1 MKRLLTLAA
10 AAALTVP
17 ALTVSAQVPVGKS
30 TAKTPILTREELRA
44 CMKREAEVEAARTAV
59 EKRQAELDAERAQI
73 TALTDGLKPLKA
85 EHEAAQARIREAN
98 DKRKALGARIA
109 AFNTK
114 AATPPADAAAREA
127 LQAEQKALND
137 EAAVL
142 DREGGPIE
150 AQYRAAVDALNAKA
164 QVHDQRAEAWNSRRT
179 ALADEAAAVDT
190 QRKGWAADCADRR
203 YREDDE
209 KAIKAGK

>member
-1 MKRLLTLAA
+1 MTLAA

-17 ALTVSAQVPVGKS
+17 AVTAWAQVPVGKS

-44 CMKREAEVEAARTAV
+44 CMKREADVEAARTAL

-73 TALTDGLKPLKA
+73 TALADGLKPLKA
-85 EHEAAQARIREAN
+85 EHEAAQARLRQAN
-98 DKRKALGARIA
+98 EQRKALGARIA
-109 AFNTK
+109 AFNAK
-114 AATPPADAAAREA
+114 AANAPSDAAGREA
-127 LQAEQKALND
+127 LAAEQKSLND
-137 EAAVL
+137 EAAAL
-142 DREGGPIE
+142 DRDGGPVE
-150 AQYRAAVDALNAKA
+150 AQYRASVDALNAKA
-164 QVHDQRAEAWNSRRT
+164 VVHDQRAEAWNTRRNT
-179 ALADEAAAVDT
+179 LADEAAAVEA